1 MAYKEED
8 IKIIFESICERI
20 ENGEAVRNI
29 LKNDNMPSSKT
40 FFKWI
45 YEDEEKVKRYAR
57 AKEIYAETMFEDI
70 ILISDGTGDDVLID
84 EDGKENINYN
94 IIQRDKLR
102 TDNRKWVL
110 SKLNPKKYGD
120 KIDVTSG
127 DKPLQDS
134 KVVMPEGTNL
144 EDYLKDKGLL

>member
-29 LKNDNMPSSKT
+29 LKEKEMPDSNT
-40 FFKWI
+40 FYKWLR
-45 YEDEEKVKRYAR
+45 EDEEKIEQYAR
-57 AKEIYAETMFEDI
+57 AKEIYAESMFEDI